1 MSRPDY
7 LSLLREK
14 NIKRSAPPPNLVKG
28 EKSFPRFT
36 GYPVSTNQPK
46 DRNRPSVEPLAQ
58 ATPPALIPMTSEQKE
73 AVMDW
78 LVFIEETDPTISAD
92 VITQCET
99 NANARL
105 YFIGRTKELLAILH
119 NPDLHSCDDCQR
131 LSSSGICGAAT
142 KLGATP
148 GYRPVLGRRFDHRC
162 PEWKPP

>member
-14 NIKRSAPPPNLVKG
+14 NIKRSAPPPNLVKR
-28 EKSFPRFT
+28 EKSFAMFT
-36 GYPVSTNQPK
+36 GYPASTIQPK
-46 DRNRPSVEPLAQ
+46 GRGRPLVEPVAQ
-58 ATPPALIPMTSEQKE
+58 AIPLALLPMTYEQKQ

-92 VITQCET
+92 VIAQCET
-99 NANARL
+99 NADARL

-119 NPDLHSCDDCQR
+119 NPDLHSCDNCQR

-148 GYRPVLGRRFDHRC
+148 DYRPVLGRRFDHRC